1 MISDKFYFYLLP
13 SFSSDKPHY
22 PYELPKGWEWT
33 TIGELFMLQAGKNIT
48 AKYISPEQSESHKY
62 PCYGGNGIRGFVDS
76 IGESV
81 PL

>member
-33 TIGELFMLQAGKNIT
+33 TVGE
-48 AKYISPEQSESHKY
+48 ISQSILYGVSESAKSHGAYKLLRITDIQ
-62 PCYGGNGIRGFVDS
+62 NNFVK
-76 IGESV
+76 
-81 PL
+81 